1 MKHMLPLS
9 VSVSLGQT
17 MVEWHVYY
25 SVVVANNQTQMLE
38 GVCMQVVVVMLFLL
52 PEFERMNVL
61 YMLRT
66 SAKQPL
72 LCTVCTE
79 NYRKLQRGT

>member
-1 MKHMLPLS
+1 
-9 VSVSLGQT
+9 

-38 GVCMQVVVVMLFLL
+38 GVCMQVVVVMPFLL

-61 YMLRT
+61 YTLRMAEERAV
-66 SAKQPL
+66 S
-72 LCTVCTE
+72 V
-79 NYRKLQRGT
+79 G